1 MLALLNGVLLTM
13 THGRI
18 DGGTV
23 LVDDGKIIAVG
34 RDVVVPPG
42 CETVDCRGKYILPG
56 LIDANGMVGLHND
69 GFGAS
74 GYDEDEVHAP
84 VAPHLRAIDA
94 LWPDDPALADCV
106 RAGIT
111 TVSVGP
117 ATTGVIT
124 GQCAVIKTR
133 GQTVDDM
140 VVKAPAGLRISIT
153 GTPAGLRGGVT
164 PRDRSQDIALLRQ
177 ELQRARE
184 ALAKRAQTGD
194 EEGKAGQCADRAAGG
209 ASSDDT
215 VRNLKQEILFRLLT
229 GEIPARVHVKANHDI
244 ANALELAAEWGFK
257 LILEDAPEAQLM
269 VDDIAAAD
277 VPVILGPLVVNKSG
291 ERKHLSLRTPG
302 ILARAGVKIAIASG
316 FPETP
321 IRYLFVSA
329 ALACAEGLPEEEA
342 LKAITINAAD
352 ILGVADR
359 VGSLDVGKDADLVVY
374 AGHPFDISSRVER
387 VYLNG
392 EQVYSCNG
400 DPGGTCCGERDRREG
415 R

>member
-1 MLALLNGVLLTM
+1 MLALVNGKLLTM
-13 THGRI
+13 THGTI

-23 LVDDGKIIAVG
+23 LVDGGKIVAVG
-34 RDVVVPPG
+34 REVAVPPG
-42 CETVDCRGKYILPG
+42 CERVDCRGKYILPG
-56 LIDANGMVGLHND
+56 LIDANGMVGIHND
-69 GFGAS
+69 GFGSS
-74 GYDEDEVHAP
+74 GHDEDEKYTP
-84 VAPHLRAIDA
+84 VAPQLRVIDA
-94 LWPDDPALADCV
+94 IWPEDPALADCV

-153 GTPAGLRGGVT
+153 GTPVSLRGGVA

-184 ALAKRAQTGD
+184 AMAKRRQALERGEEVTANGERGAKGARD
-194 EEGKAGQCADRAAGG
+194 EVG
-209 ASSDDT
+209 
-215 VRNLKQEILFRLLT
+215 RNLKQEVLISLLA
-229 GEIPARVHVKANHDI
+229 GEIPARLRVKRNHDI

-269 VDDIAAAD
+269 VGDIVEAG

-291 ERKHLSLRTPG
+291 ERRYLSLRTPG
-302 ILARAGVKIAIASG
+302 ILAKAGVKIAIASG

-342 LKAITINAAD
+342 LKAITINAAE

-374 AGHPFDISSRVER
+374 DGHPFEITSRVER

-392 EQVYSCNG
+392 ELAAGCDGDADGSCG
-400 DPGGTCCGERDRREG
+400 GERGRREG